1 MKSVSTLLPFLMVM
15 CLCVTLTVC
24 VAPPVRSESSQKSSQ
39 TNKPDFASVR
49 KLIQDR
55 MAKEAVPGLAVAVV
69 RRGEIVWE
77 EGFGWADR
85 ENRNPVNE
93 HTMFYL
99 ASVTKAITA
108 TAVLILHERKKLDLD
123 HPINDYLGPAR
134 LSSPLWNANGAT
146 VRRVASHTAGLTT
159 YARSCYG
166 TPTDCRISEDETIQ
180 RYGIVFW
187 PPGDHFDYSNLGYGI
202 LGTVVAR
209 VSGKSYSDFLRDE
222 VFRPLGMNH
231 ASLGAD
237 PNLEKYMA
245 KRYSSDLGARPVA
258 ISGTPGASAVYCSA
272 HDLALFAMLHL
283 KTHLPYQKQI
293 LSDSAIDKMQELSS
307 PEHGMG
313 WSIQKDLFG
322 YRGVLGQGGTDD
334 AYARL
339 QLIPSEEIAVIAL
352 ANTGTLLPDAVVNEV
367 LDTLLPAYRDRR
379 AKAPEQQQQQ
389 RSKPDSPSTMFV
401 GTWKGVVKTY
411 RGDIPLTFSIND
423 AGEVQASL
431 GSQLRTI
438 LNKARFDK
446 ESLTG
451 LMSGDLGTDED
462 TGSDRYDLEFEL
474 YLRGGTLNGAVTTRP
489 RPGARN
495 FTRLPYWVELKKE
508 TNPKGPVD

>member
-1 MKSVSTLLPFLMVM
+1 MY
-15 CLCVTLTVC
+15 LCSAATVY
-24 VAPPVRSESSQKSSQ
+24 VAPPVRSESSQKSKQ
-39 TNKPDFASVR
+39 TNTPDFSSVR

-69 RRGEIVWE
+69 RRGEILWE

-85 ENRNPVNE
+85 ENRIPANE
-93 HTMFYL
+93 QTMFYL

-108 TAVLILHERKKLDLD
+108 TAILVLHERKKLDLD

-134 LSSPLWNANGAT
+134 LSSPLWDVNAAT

-166 TPTDCRISEDETIQ
+166 SPMECRISNDETIQ

-209 VSGKSYSDFLRDE
+209 VSGKSYSDFLRNE
-222 VFRPLGMNH
+222 IFWPLGMTH
-231 ASLGAD
+231 ASLGLD
-237 PNLEKYMA
+237 PKLEKFMA
-245 KRYSSDLGARPVA
+245 KRYSSEFGARPVA

-272 HDLALFAMLHL
+272 HDLALFAMFHL
-283 KTHLPYQKQI
+283 KTHRPFQKKV
-293 LSDSAIDKMQELSS
+293 LSDVSIDTMQELTS
-307 PEHGMG
+307 PNHGMG
-313 WSIQKDLFG
+313 WSIQEDLFG

-339 QLIPSEEIAVIAL
+339 QLIPSEGIAVIVL

-367 LDTLLPAYRDRR
+367 LETLLPAYRDRR
-379 AKAPEQQQQQ
+379 AKAPRQEQQP
-389 RSKPDSPSTMFV
+389 RSQADPPLATFV
-401 GTWKGVVKTY
+401 GKWTGVVKTY
-411 RGDIPLTFSIND
+411 RGDVPLRFTISN
-423 AGEVQASL
+423 AGDVQASL
-431 GSQLRTI
+431 GSQGRT
-438 LNKARFDK
+438 LLTGTRFEKD
-446 ESLTG
+446 SLTG
-451 LMSGDLGTDED
+451 LMSGDLGTDAD

-474 YLRGGTLNGAVTTRP
+474 YLRGGALNGAVTTRP
-489 RPGARN
+489 RSGARN

-508 TNPKGPVD
+508 TSP

>member
-1 MKSVSTLLPFLMVM
+1 M
-15 CLCVTLTVC
+15 
-24 VAPPVRSESSQKSSQ
+24 E
-39 TNKPDFASVR
+39 
-49 KLIQDR
+49 
-55 MAKEAVPGLAVAVV
+55 
-69 RRGEIVWE
+69 
-77 EGFGWADR
+77 
-85 ENRNPVNE
+85 
-93 HTMFYL
+93 
-99 ASVTKAITA
+99 
-108 TAVLILHERKKLDLD
+108 
-123 HPINDYLGPAR
+123 
-134 LSSPLWNANGAT
+134 
-146 VRRVASHTAGLTT
+146 
-159 YARSCYG
+159 
-166 TPTDCRISEDETIQ
+166 CRISNDETIQ

-313 WSIQKDLFG
+313 WSIQNDLFG